1 MSTIKEVAELAGV
14 SVATASRALSGYPH
28 ISAVTRQRVLDAVKQ
43 LDYQPDQVARSLR
56 RRRTNLIGLVVSTI
70 ENVFFTEVAH
80 AAEQA
85 ARPLGYNLIVC
96 NTDED
101 PQNEAAY
108 LTILNRQ
115 LVAGVIL
122 APAPGEARHL
132 ERFVGEKLPIVLV
145 NRRLAHLPFPSIT
158 CDDEAAA
165 FECVNYLIHEG
176 KRRIAAIMGL
186 PGVSTTGERLAGYRR
201 ALRAAGLSWS
211 AELEAQGGANLEGGY
226 RAAYELMQ
234 RAERPDALFVFNN
247 VMTQG
252 AVMALQDLGITWPEP
267 VDVAGFG
274 AFAAARLYR
283 PPLTVIAQPA
293 HEIGRRAVTML
304 LERVEGKVADDGETV
319 VLPNRVIT
327 REEWERSLFP
337 RPMGTRGIE
346 DRHSH

>member
-28 ISAVTRQRVLDAVKQ
+28 INAATRQRVLDAVKQ

-80 AAEQA
+80 AVEQA

-108 LTILNRQ
+108 LSILDRQ

-122 APAPGEARHL
+122 APAPGDARHL
-132 ERFVGEKLPIVLV
+132 ERFSGEKLPIVLV
-145 NRRLAHLPFPSIT
+145 NRRLNHLPFPSVA

-165 FECVNYLIHEG
+165 FECVSYLAAEG
-176 KRRIAAIMGL
+176 KRRIVAIKGL
-186 PGVSTTGERLAGYRR
+186 PGVSTTGERLTGYRR
-201 ALRAAGLSWS
+201 ALQAAGLPLR
-211 AELEAQGGANLEGGY
+211 ADLEVEGGANLEGGY

-234 RAERPDALFVFNN
+234 RQEKPDALFVFNN

-252 AVMALQDLGITWPEP
+252 AVMALQDLGISWPEP
-267 VDVAGFG
+267 VDVAGIETRDEMTIVIRNADG
-274 AFAAARLYR
+274 VVTQRLSF
-283 PPLTVIAQPA
+283 TA
-293 HEIGRRAVTML
+293 E
-304 LERVEGKVADDGETV
+304 
-319 VLPNRVIT
+319 LP
-327 REEWERSLFP
+327 
-337 RPMGTRGIE
+337 
-346 DRHSH
+346 

>member
-1 MSTIKEVAELAGV
+1 MATIKEVAELAGV
-14 SVATASRALSGYPH
+14 SAATASRVLSGYPY
-28 ISAVTRQRVLDAVKQ
+28 INAATRQRVLDAVKQ

-85 ARPLGYNLIVC
+85 AQLRGYNLIVC

-101 PQNEAAY
+101 AKHEDAY
-108 LTILNRQ
+108 LSILGRQ

-122 APAPGEARHL
+122 APASGEAQHL
-132 ERFVGEKLPIVLV
+132 RRFAENKLPIVLI
-145 NRRLAHLPFPSIT
+145 NRRPGHLPFPAIT
-158 CDDEAAA
+158 CDDETAA
-165 FECVNYLIHEG
+165 FECVGYLIREG
-176 KRRIAAIMGL
+176 KRRIAAITGL
-186 PGVSTTGERLAGYRR
+186 PGVSTTEERLRGYRR
-201 ALRAAGLSWS
+201 ALQA
-211 AELEAQGGANLEGGY
+211 AELPGDATLEVPGQANLEGGY

-234 RAERPDALFVFNN
+234 RNERPDALFVFNN

-252 AVMALQDLGITWPEP
+252 AIMALVDLGVSWPDP

-293 HEIGRRAVTML
+293 HEMGRRAVEML
-304 LERVEGKVADDGETV
+304 IDRVEGKVDTGTAAV
-319 VLPNRVIT
+319 VLSNRIIT
-327 REEWERSLFP
+327 REAWQQSNRCCTEP
-337 RPMGTRGIE
+337 I
-346 DRHSH
+346 